1 MPPHGGEPL
10 PIFPSYSFFLP
21 LPTAAQEQAT
31 AASIDDAF
39 AGPFAGARV
48 PLAGERATVEWSG
61 YGALFRWSGEWRLAV
76 KAASLSF
83 PSLNWFNTEFIRL
96 ILGLGFDFQFL
107 CLLI

>member
-1 MPPHGGEPL
+1 MPPNGGEPL

-21 LPTAAQEQAT
+21 LPTAAQEQTT
-31 AASIDDAF
+31 AASGDGAV

-48 PLAGERATVEWSG
+48 PLAGERATVERSG
-61 YGALFRWSGEWRLAV
+61 RGALFWWSGEWRPVV

-83 PSLNWFNTEFIRL
+83 PSLNRFNMEFIRL
-96 ILGLGFDFQFL
+96 ILGLGFDFRFL